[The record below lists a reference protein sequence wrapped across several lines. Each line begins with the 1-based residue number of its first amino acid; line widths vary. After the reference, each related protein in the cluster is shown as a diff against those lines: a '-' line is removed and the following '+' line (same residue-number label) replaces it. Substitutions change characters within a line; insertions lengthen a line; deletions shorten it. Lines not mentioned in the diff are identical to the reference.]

1 MSRVLEELAKL
12 GLDENSRK
20 VQKLASNIEFRRL
33 VLLTLGEILQE
44 LKELNAQ
51 LKDQEYKTEK

>member
-1 MSRVLEELAKL
+1 MEELAKL